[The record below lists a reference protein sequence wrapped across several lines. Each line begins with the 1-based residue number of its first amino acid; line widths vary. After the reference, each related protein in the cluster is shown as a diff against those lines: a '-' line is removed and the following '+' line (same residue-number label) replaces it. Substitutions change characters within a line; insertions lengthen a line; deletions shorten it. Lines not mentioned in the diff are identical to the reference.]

1 MEIRKANAKN
11 GTMRSKLNA
20 IGLAVC
26 LAVIIFATAVE
37 GHHTEMGK
45 PIWPGASL
53 SFLVFLGLHAKYF
66 DHPTLAT
73 CMDVLFNTLIYWG
86 IFLAARAV
94 YLRFGKRRGYLR
106 S

>member
-1 MEIRKANAKN
+1 
-11 GTMRSKLNA
+11 
-20 IGLAVC
+20 
-26 LAVIIFATAVE
+26 
-37 GHHTEMGK
+37 MGK
-45 PIWPGASL
+45 LIWPGASL

-73 CMDVLFNTLIYWG
+73 CMDVLWG
-86 IFLAARAV
+86 VFLAARAV